1 MRRILWLAFDSV
13 TAGAMGGVVG
23 LRLIQNGWDIL
34 DATFIGYCVAVAIIV
49 LIFAATIYARE
60 FSK

>member
-1 MRRILWLAFDSV
+1 MRSILWSVFDGI

-23 LRLIQNGWDIL
+23 LRLAWNDWPMF
-34 DATFIGYCVAVAIIV
+34 DAIVIGEIVAMITIV
-49 LIFAATIYARE
+49 LIFAARIYARE